1 MTTMTATPETP
12 ATVKKDARPPA
23 AKTALPGKRGNFVN
37 VPLADLTIIEDKA
50 HPLYDP
56 RVEEPLSPE
65 FAANVKEEGVH
76 QPVFVAKL
84 KLDGALR
91 NVVIDGKQRLRAAR
105 EGGLKTIP
113 AIAVKGDTHALFSLM
128 ILTNENRRDDTPLA
142 KAKKVARFVEL
153 YLASDPKG
161 PVEANTKEAKT
172 QAALIFGVTTKTI
185 EGRMKL
191 LETAP
196 AVQAAVEQGRIGW
209 WAASEFAGLP
219 VEEQEKAVEE
229 VIVEAGKGGKKP
241 GVEDAKRKA
250 GKGDAKKRE
259 KLAALKADLLDA
271 AEAFGSAAEDQEG
284 IREATERLKD
294 AARAFYKVVS
304 APAKKE
310 PAKGGAKGA

>member
-84 KLDGALR
+84 KIDGALR

-142 KAKKVARFVEL
+142 KAQKVARFVEL
-153 YLASDPKG
+153 YGHGAESLVPE
-161 PVEANTKEAKT
+161 VLKEAKV
-172 QAALIFGVTTKTI
+172 QAALIFGVTQKTI
-185 EGRMKL
+185 DGRLRL
-191 LETAP
+191 LQTAP
-196 AVQAAVEQGRIGW
+196 AVQKAVEQGRIGW